1 MGEYRSGIVAVLGRP
16 NVGKSSLVNALVGN
30 KVSIV
35 SDKAQTTR
43 RRALGILTRPGSQIA
58 FLDTPG
64 IHVPSTRLGRALNDA
79 ARSTLDDADVLMV
92 VVNASQD
99 PREEDR
105 RISAL
110 LEGAK
115 LGDRTRKTPL
125 VLVMN
130 KMDMLAPA
138 DVERRYAAFGDL
150 FQPQEIIMTSAT
162 RGDNLEKLADNLT
175 LFLPEQPPLFDEDLY
190 TDQPVRDL
198 AAELVREHALR
209 RLRQEVPHA
218 LATYCESWETEPNG
232 TTRIGVVLLCE
243 TEGQKAILIGR
254 RGTMLKAI
262 GTDARMEIEQLI
274 GGPVYL
280 ETFVK
285 VRNDWRQSD
294 RTLQEL
300 NYLQ

>member
-92 VVNASQD
+92 VVNAGQD

-105 RISAL
+105 RISAM

-115 LGDRTRKTPL
+115 LGDRSRQMPL

-130 KMDMLAPA
+130 KMDTLAPA
-138 DVERRYAAFGDL
+138 DVERRYEAFGEL

-162 RGDNLEKLADNLT
+162 Q
-175 LFLPEQPPLFDEDLY
+175 FLPKQPPLFDEDLY
-190 TDQPVRDL
+190 TDQPVREI
-198 AAELVREHALR
+198 AAEIVREHALR

-218 LATYCESWETEPNG
+218 LATYCESWEVEPNG
-232 TTRIGVVLLCE
+232 TTHIGVVLLCE

-262 GTDARMEIEQLI
+262 GTDARAEIVELI
-274 GGPVYL
+274 DGPVYL

-300 NYLQ
+300 NYLR